1 MSRKKKVSLQ
11 RIFITIRGRP
21 DTRSL
26 MMTPKAKLI
35 LNLVL
40 TGLTAGL
47 WIPVWIVWH
56 LMSKNGHL
64 HDSQKA
70 IQSIRLD
77 LYDLEGALK
86 HHEAIEK
93 SIHKLAGKLPKS
105 GNVLNIPLVR
115 LYESRQGN
123 STTETAGTFK
133 SKTETGTVG
142 IGLKVGRVGVGAAA
156 SQGHTKG
163 TMNSK
168 SVTYV
173 GKDEMTLIDNGTL
186 VLKANSLSLTG
197 AQFSRSVNFEDL
209 LSCNVNRNEL
219 IISATTSEKNWLLA
233 LNSNEAAEI
242 VADFVNFLS
251 DSPSAKEIVGQGAKL
266 LQTATASNKDT
277 LSKFN
282 QELVALESKLSE
294 LESPRAAIN

>member
-1 MSRKKKVSLQ
+1 
-11 RIFITIRGRP
+11 
-21 DTRSL
+21 
-26 MMTPKAKLI
+26 

-40 TGLTAGL
+40 TGLTVGL

-64 HDSQKA
+64 YDSQKEM
-70 IQSIRLD
+70 QSIRLD
-77 LYDLEGALK
+77 IYDLEGALK

-133 SKTETGTVG
+133 SKTETGTIG

-209 LSCNVNRNEL
+209 LSCNVTRNEL
-219 IISATTSEKNWLLA
+219 IISATSSEKNWLLA

-242 VADFVNFLS
+242 VAEFVNFLS
-251 DSPSAKEIVGQGAKL
+251 DTPSAKEFVAQGAKL
-266 LQTATASNKDT
+266 LKTASASNEDM
-277 LSKFN
+277 LSKFK
-282 QELVALESKLSE
+282 QQLLALESRLSE
-294 LESPRAAIN
+294 LESPRTAIN

>member
-1 MSRKKKVSLQ
+1 MN
-11 RIFITIRGRP
+11 
-21 DTRSL
+21 
-26 MMTPKAKLI
+26 PKAKLI

-64 HDSQKA
+64 YDSQKEM
-70 IQSIRLD
+70 QSIRLD
-77 LYDLEGALK
+77 IYDLEGAVK

-133 SKTETGTVG
+133 SKTETGTIG

-209 LSCNVNRNEL
+209 LGCNVTRNEL
-219 IISATTSEKNWLLA
+219 IISATSSEKNWLLA

-242 VADFVNFLS
+242 VAEFVNFLS
-251 DSPSAKEIVGQGAKL
+251 DTPSAKEFVAQGAKL
-266 LQTATASNKDT
+266 LKTVSASNEDM
-277 LSKFN
+277 LSKFK
-282 QELVALESKLSE
+282 QQLLALESRLSE